1 VLELDCITSIHITV
15 FRWLFEY
22 WHSTLC
28 FISRSNGSGTATR
41 GVKRYQIKENGMG
54 GARSPHVERRTH
66 AVLVG

>member
-41 GVKRYQIKENGMG
+41 GVKRYQI
-54 GARSPHVERRTH
+54 
-66 AVLVG
+66 